1 MVADTYKYNMGKF
14 VFRQQCHL
22 LPEIFKNHFTKV
34 NKTHDHLTRQ
44 NDLLQ
49 TNQTDLNGHVQK
61 MSTVEGA
68 KIWNCIPKDIR
79 NADTL
84 NKFKNEYKYHLIEQ
98 YNTIEN

>member
-1 MVADTYKYNMGKF
+1 
-14 VFRQQCHL
+14 
-22 LPEIFKNHFTKV
+22 
-34 NKTHDHLTRQ
+34 
-44 NDLLQ
+44 
-49 TNQTDLNGHVQK
+49 

-84 NKFKNEYKYHLIEQ
+84 TEFKNEYKYHLIEQ